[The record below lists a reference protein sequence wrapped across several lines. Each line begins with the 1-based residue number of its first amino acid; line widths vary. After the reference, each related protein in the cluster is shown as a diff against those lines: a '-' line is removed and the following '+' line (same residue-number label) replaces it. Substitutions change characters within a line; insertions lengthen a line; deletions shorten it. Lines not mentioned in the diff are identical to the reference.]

1 MDQRRTAGAVV
12 GFLLVIPAYAAG
24 GGAPPV
30 VELPTLD
37 IVSETPVTGT
47 GVDVTKVPAAVTQI
61 DSKEIERE
69 KAPSV
74 VQSLY
79 QQTPSIE
86 LQTVT
91 GNDLQPDV
99 YFRGFAASPVQ
110 GTPQGLAVYQNGMR
124 VNEAFGDTVNW
135 DFIPPEAVKSMEVIS
150 NNPAFGLNALGGAI
164 SVQMKNGFNFQ
175 GTTLDLLGGS
185 YGRAQGSLQWGK
197 QIGPWGAYIEID
209 GAHDSGYRHFGGSDL
224 RRIYGDIGYKAE
236 QSEFHITAG
245 GASNN
250 FGAAGTSPF
259 ELLQANWSNVYTTPQ
274 TELNQVG
281 YVNATAN
288 VNVTPTWS
296 IQADAHVRS
305 FYQATQDGNPTDVQ
319 PCDPSQGGASGFLCF
334 NDPVTPANGLNGQQ
348 LPNTFPA
355 DAVLGEIDRTYTQS
369 TTVGA
374 TLQGTNT
381 DKLFGHNNHF
391 VIGASYDYSV
401 THFGS
406 NAELGTINP
415 DYVVSSSGIFIG
427 DSGFNDGIPT
437 IGPVSLK
444 TTNAYTG
451 LYAIDAFDVTDRLT
465 FSAGGRYN
473 VANITLADQ
482 LGTALN
488 GGGDFTR
495 FNPMVGATFK
505 ITPEISAYAGYSE
518 ANRAPVPLE
527 LGCADPL
534 HPCILA
540 AFLVA
545 DPALQQVISRT
556 EEAGLRGS
564 HSFGEYG
571 RVGWQLGIWR
581 TENSNDILNVPDPD
595 QPGYGYFQ
603 NVGATRRQ
611 GIEAHVDYHTD
622 KLTLTANYAYI
633 DAIFLN
639 SFQLGSNSPFADA
652 NGNIQVSP
660 GNQIPMTPHNRF
672 KFTADYQVTPQFT
685 IGGDVNIV
693 SSRFFDGDASNQY
706 SQLPGYWVA
715 NLDASY
721 QITKNVQIYAKAEN
735 VFDNHY
741 YTYGTFF
748 DTTGVPNFANGGNP
762 FTDPRSLTP
771 ARPQAFYG
779 GVRVTF

>member
-12 GFLLVIPAYAAG
+12 GLLLAVPAAYAAG
-24 GGAPPV
+24 AAPPV

-37 IVSETPVTGT
+37 IISTTPISGT
-47 GVDVTKVPAAVTQI
+47 GIDATKIPAAITKIDAAQI
-61 DSKEIERE
+61 DRE

-74 VQSLY
+74 VRSLS
-79 QQTPSIE
+79 QQVPSIE
-86 LQTVT
+86 LQTIT

-99 YFRGFAASPVQ
+99 EFRGFDASPVQ

-124 VNEAFGDTVNW
+124 INEAFGDTVNW
-135 DFIPPEAVKSMEVIS
+135 DLIPPEAVKSMEVIS

-164 SVQMKNGFNFQ
+164 VMQMKDGFNFQ
-175 GTTLDLLGGS
+175 GTTLDLMGGS
-185 YGRAQGSLQWGK
+185 YGRAQGSLQSGK

-209 GAHDSGYRHFGGSDL
+209 GAHDSGYRQFGGSDL

-236 QSEFHITAG
+236 QSEFHISAG

-259 ELLQANWSNVYTTPQ
+259 ELLQSSWSNVYTTPQ
-274 TELNQVG
+274 TSTNQVG

-288 VNVTPTWS
+288 VSVTPTWS
-296 IQADAHVRS
+296 IQGNAHVRS

-319 PCDPSQGGASGFLCF
+319 PCDPSQGGAAGYLCF

-348 LPNTFPA
+348 LANTFPS
-355 DAVLGEIDRTYTQS
+355 DATLGENDRTYTQS

-391 VIGASYDYSV
+391 VLGASFDYSV

-415 DYVVSSSGIFIG
+415 DYTVSPSGIFIG
-427 DSGFNDGIPT
+427 NSGFNDGVPT

-465 FSAGGRYN
+465 VSAGGRYN
-473 VANITLADQ
+473 VANITLSDQ
-482 LGTALN
+482 IGTALN

-495 FNPMVGATFK
+495 FNPMIGATYK

-540 AFLVA
+540 TFLVA
-545 DPALQQVISRT
+545 DPSLQQVISRT
-556 EEAGLRGS
+556 EEVGLRGS
-564 HSFGEYG
+564 HSLGEYG
-571 RVGWQLGIWR
+571 HVGWQLGVWR

-603 NVGATRRQ
+603 NVGSTRRQ
-611 GIEAHVDYHTD
+611 GIEAHVDYRND
-622 KLTLTANYAYI
+622 KLSLSANYAYV
-633 DAIFLN
+633 DATFLN

-660 GNQIPMTPHNRF
+660 GNQIPMTPHHRI
-672 KFTADYQVTPQFT
+672 KFAADYAVTPQFT

-706 SQLPGYWVA
+706 QQLPGYWVA

-721 QITKNVQIYAKAEN
+721 QITKNIQVYAKADN
-735 VFDNHY
+735 VFNNRY

-748 DTTGVPNFANGGNP
+748 DTTDVPNFANGGNP

>member
-1 MDQRRTAGAVV
+1 MEQRRTAGAVV
-12 GFLLVIPAYAAG
+12 GLLLVTPAYAA

-37 IVSETPVTGT
+37 IISTTPISGS
-47 GVDVTKVPAAVTQI
+47 GSDATKIPAAVTKVDSTEI
-61 DSKEIERE
+61 DRQ

-74 VQSLY
+74 VQSLS
-79 QQTPSIE
+79 QQVPSVQ

-99 YFRGFAASPVQ
+99 EFRGFAASPVQ

-135 DFIPPEAVKSMEVIS
+135 DLIPPEAVKSMEVIS

-164 SVQMKNGFNFQ
+164 SVEMKNGFNTQ
-175 GTTLDLLGGS
+175 GTTLDVMGGS
-185 YGRAQGSLQWGK
+185 YGRAQASLQWGK
-197 QIGPWGAYIEID
+197 QIGPWAAYIDID
-209 GAHDSGYRHFGGSDL
+209 GVHDGGYRQFGASDL

-236 QSEFHITAG
+236 QSEFHISAG

-250 FGAAGTSPF
+250 FGAAGTSPI
-259 ELLQANWSNVYTTPQ
+259 ELLEANWGNVYTTPQ
-274 TELNQVG
+274 TELNQMG
-281 YVNATAN
+281 FVNLTGN
-288 VNVTPTWS
+288 VAVTPTWS
-296 IQADAHVRS
+296 LQANAHYRS

-319 PCDPSQGGASGFLCF
+319 PCDPSQGGAAGFLCF

-348 LPNTFPA
+348 LANTFPDGA
-355 DAVLGEIDRTYTQS
+355 ALGENDRTYTQ
-369 TTVGA
+369 TTSAGG

-391 VIGASYDYSV
+391 VLGASFDYSV

-406 NAELGTINP
+406 NAELGTVNP
-415 DYVVSSSGIFIG
+415 NYTVNPSGIFIG
-427 DSGFNDGIPT
+427 DSGFNDGVPT

-451 LYAIDAFDVTDRLT
+451 IYAIDAFDVTDRLT

-473 VANITLADQ
+473 VANITLQDQ

-505 ITPEISAYAGYSE
+505 ITPEITAYAGYSE
-518 ANRAPVPLE
+518 ANRAPTPLE
-527 LGCADPL
+527 LGCADPV

-540 AFLVA
+540 TFLVA
-545 DPALQQVISRT
+545 DPSLQQIIART
-556 EEAGLRGS
+556 EEAGLRGT

-571 RVGWQLGIWR
+571 RIGWQLGAWR
-581 TENSNDILNVPDPD
+581 TETSNDILNVPDPD

-611 GIEAHVDYHTD
+611 GIEAHLDYKTD
-622 KLTLTANYAYI
+622 KLTLSANYAYV

-639 SFQLGSNSPFADA
+639 SFLLGSNSPYADA

-660 GNQIPMTPHNRF
+660 GNHVPMTPHHRI
-672 KFTADYQVTPQFT
+672 KFAADYDVTPQFT

-693 SSRFFDGDASNQY
+693 SSSFYDGDASNQF
-706 SQLPGYWVA
+706 SQFPAYWVA
-715 NLDASY
+715 DLDASY
-721 QITKNVQIYAKAEN
+721 QITKNFQIYAKVDN

-748 DTTGVPNFANGGNP
+748 ETDNLPNYANGGNA

-771 ARPQAFYG
+771 ARPRAFYAG
-779 GVRVTF
+779 MKVTF